1 MATSS
6 FNKDFVVT
14 DEKSIQQLKSELYK
28 PRVVEVKKRYH
39 KKDKVKGISLLR
51 QRLSSL
57 ETY

>member
-1 MATSS
+1 MATAS

-14 DEKSIQQLKSELYK
+14 DEESIQQLKSELCK
-28 PRVVEVKKRYH
+28 PRVVEVKKRDH
-39 KKDKVKGISLLR
+39 KKDKVKGIGLLR